1 MQMVVD
7 NVRLLF
13 LLSAQQGCLYSDL
26 FFAYQMARVEAAHS
40 MLCCRKRLVLE
51 TAELRPFPL
60 IWQSALGFTLLLC
73 KPTQE
78 MTYYKFI
85 VCSFV

>member
-1 MQMVVD
+1 MQMVVN

-60 IWQSALGFTLLLC
+60 IWQSALGFTL
-73 KPTQE
+73 
-78 MTYYKFI
+78 
-85 VCSFV
+85 